1 MENTHSNFA
10 KAQTKDVP
18 KFSFIAL
25 VMAAFVFLIT
35 FLTALITTPSFLNH
49 FATTI
54 ILWNIPFIIIAMLVY
69 ASVTEKRGSILRW
82 IAVAC
87 MALSFI
93 FTNTAKSVY
102 QAVINNTVAQYE
114 IDAAYYDEE
123 YDEVQKA
130 KKEKREIIREK
141 EEKYER
147 RNRNRDEDYD
157 YYYE

>member
-10 KAQTKDVP
+10 KTQTKDVP

-54 ILWNIPFIIIAMLVY
+54 ISWNIPLIIIAMLVY

-82 IAVAC
+82 IAFAC
-87 MALSFI
+87 MVLSFI
-93 FTNTAKSVY
+93 FTNTTKNAY
-102 QAVINNTVAQYE
+102 QDKKNITVARLE
-114 IDAAYYDEE
+114 IDAAYCDDK
-123 YDEVQKA
+123 YDEVRKA
-130 KKEKREIIREK
+130 EREYEEIYREK

-157 YYYE
+157 YYN